1 MRRLKLFR
9 RMMIAVLLALL
20 LALAGCSSGSDGAP
34 GATGPAGPSG
44 PAGPAGPAG
53 PVAGTDASKMT
64 VPEVSA
70 LIDSAT
76 VTVDSVTIA
85 SKPVVKFTVKDAN
98 GNGVTG
104 LGARNTST
112 PPGLINFRI
121 GIAKL
126 VPGTNGSPSKW
137 VNYIVTTAATP
148 PVKTQP
154 TTDSQGTLVDNGDGS
169 YTYTFYRDLA
179 KIKDTPGVEDVTYD
193 GTQTHRLVIALT
205 NGDDPEPPDIFLKS
219 QNVIYEF
226 TIDPGTKAAIPLT
239 AASTRR
245 DIVTTEKCEKCH
257 GYLAKMFGHGYKNT
271 DGGHFD
277 TRPDVRNCITC
288 HNDQMRIGA
297 TSLDSVGFVFPPR
310 PAGENRR
317 IVTDHPRWRGC
328 VGLPHHDPQAP
339 HGR

>member
-1 MRRLKLFR
+1 M
-9 RMMIAVLLALL
+9 AQV
-20 LALAGCSSGSDGAP
+20 S
-34 GATGPAGPSG
+34 
-44 PAGPAGPAG
+44 
-53 PVAGTDASKMT
+53 T
-64 VPEVSA
+64 VV
-70 LIDSAT
+70 DSAA

-85 SKPVVKFTVKDAN
+85 SPPVVNFTVKDPN
-98 GNGVTG
+98 GNGITG

-148 PVKTQP
+148 PVATQP
-154 TTDSQGTLVDNGDGS
+154 TTDSQGTLVDNGNGS

-179 KIKDTPGVEDVTYD
+179 KIKDTAGVTDVTYD
-193 GTQTHRLVIALT
+193 GTLTHRLVIALT
-205 NGDDPEPPDIFLKS
+205 NGNDPEPPDIFLKS

-226 TIDPGTKAAIPLT
+226 TIDPTTKAAIPLT
-239 AASTRR
+239 ATSTRR
-245 DIVTTEKCEKCH
+245 DIVTTAKCETCH

-288 HNDQMRIGA
+288 HNDQMRINAKSA
-297 TSLDSVGFVFPPR
+297 TSVNYVFPAI
-310 PAGENRR
+310 PAAQEQIDERHR
-317 IVTDHPRWRGC
+317 SSSMARLC
-328 VGLPHHDPQAP
+328 
-339 HGR
+339 